1 MNQRLDEFPQS
12 HKSFML
18 FVRNILADLSQHGR
32 REGNGNQ
39 QNALEYI
46 PLFNPPEG
54 LMSLY
59 SQPPL
64 WKVYWQKWIK
74 NMIVCGQL
82 DDESPGCKGWQE
94 AHVLIHLYLIMIN
107 RLHEIYWL
115 LPGGNSQTFN
125 TNPHTF
131 KNFSYAS
138 TLLIEYKLCLLES
151 CLF

>member
-1 MNQRLDEFPQS
+1 MISATGAKCRREKRRMGKPPRDPGRHNVAKTRQ
-12 HKSFML
+12 
-18 FVRNILADLSQHGR
+18 AQHAQNVEMDGR

-54 LMSLY
+54 LMSLC

-74 NMIVCGQL
+74 NVIVCGQL

-115 LPGGNSQTFN
+115 LPGGNSKTLIA
-125 TNPHTF
+125 TLLTHTS
-131 KNFSYAS
+131 KNFSFA
-138 TLLIEYKLCLLES
+138 
-151 CLF
+151 

>member
-59 SQPPL
+59 SQP
-64 WKVYWQKWIK
+64 
-74 NMIVCGQL
+74 
-82 DDESPGCKGWQE
+82 
-94 AHVLIHLYLIMIN
+94 LY
-107 RLHEIYWL
+107 
-115 LPGGNSQTFN
+115 G
-125 TNPHTF
+125 
-131 KNFSYAS
+131 KS
-138 TLLIEYKLCLLES
+138 TDKSELKM
-151 CLF
+151 